1 MFAIQRV
8 GSMLLVSLLL
18 AACGA
23 ADEPRKPPP
32 PVEDTVFKDTVVTP
46 IEKAKGVEDTVMQ
59 QKREVDQAV
68 DQSEH

>member
-1 MFAIQRV
+1 MSPRV
-8 GSMLLVSLLL
+8 VSLLL
-18 AACGA
+18 LSAWLTACGS
-23 ADEPRKPPP
+23 ADKPPP

-59 QKREVDQAV
+59 QKRDVDQAV